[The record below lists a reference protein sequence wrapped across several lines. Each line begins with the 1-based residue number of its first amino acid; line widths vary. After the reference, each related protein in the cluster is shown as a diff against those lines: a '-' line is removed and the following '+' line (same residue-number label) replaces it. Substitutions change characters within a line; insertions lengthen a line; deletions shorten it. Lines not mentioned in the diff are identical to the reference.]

1 LRDGKTISKILS
13 GLPHCCGDRAPSFHN
28 RERVDKTIGSGRTA
42 GSIADRPFQALDDA
56 VIAPLRRRYSIG
68 KFWNWVPMPRMFM
81 PHSSSEQTMNGLF
94 KKFRGLSAPAVSGT
108 VE

>member
-28 RERVDKTIGSGRTA
+28 RERVDKTIGAGRTA
-42 GSIADRPFQALDDA
+42 GRVADRPIQALDYA
-56 VIAPLRRRYSIG
+56 VIAPFRRRHSIG
-68 KFWNWVPMPRMFM
+68 KFRNRVPMPRMFM
-81 PHSSSEQTMNGLF
+81 PHASSEQTMNSLF